1 VTGIQKH
8 PIQERYLALD
18 RLAAFVDGVFAIS
31 ATLLVLG
38 ITVPAV
44 REAGSGADL
53 VSALLTQWPSYAAFS
68 VTFFVVGAY
77 WINHHRMF
85 HLLRGANHT
94 FLVLNNLFLMV
105 IAIIPFPNALVAAY
119 LLQPKLRGV
128 ASAVYGIASLALAV
142 MFNVVWW
149 YAYRRGLFKRECD
162 PGALRNVLN
171 SYLIGP
177 ILYGVAIAVSFVAPL
192 ASLVVYVVIALAY
205 WSEGP
210 VAAVEGGYAI
220 VDTLVEGR

>member
-1 VTGIQKH
+1 MTGMQKQ

-38 ITVPAV
+38 ITVPVV
-44 REAGSGADL
+44 REAASRADL
-53 VSALLTQWPSYAAFS
+53 VSALLAQWPSYAAFS

-149 YAYRRGLFKRECD
+149 YAYRRGLFKRECHL
-162 PGALRNVLN
+162 GALRKVLN

-192 ASLVVYVVIALAY
+192 ASLVMYVVIALAY

-210 VAAVEGGYAI
+210 VAAVDGGYLM